1 MKPTIESG
9 THLAESADLSGSHF
23 MDVNLEDA
31 VFENVNL
38 SRARFQNINFSD
50 IIVSAGQIGGADFKH
65 IGLPTSAASAEIRQR
80 PLRFD
85 QCDLNGTTFS
95 NCDLREVE
103 IVGCDVSGMRIDGIS
118 VESLLEAYEQPDG

>member
-38 SRARFQNINFSD
+38 SRAKFHNVNFSD
-50 IIVSAGQIGGADFKH
+50 IIVTAAQVGGADFQH
-65 IGLPTSAASAEIRQR
+65 VGLPDDPSTRGAKQR
-80 PLRFD
+80 PLRFRE
-85 QCDLNGTTFS
+85 CDLNDSTLED
-95 NCDLREVE
+95 CDLSDVE
-103 IVGCDVSGMRIDGIS
+103 IVDCDISGLKINGVL
-118 VESLLEAYEQPDG
+118 VEDLLEKHEGDLE